1 VNEAEREFLVYNR
14 KYRELQKEFNKL
26 SRITEQAPAHF
37 DEPNQVGWIR
47 TLLGNRAGKIS
58 QLFGEGQADVHQRAR
73 TQGRLGK
80 AGETLFLESER
91 LFQRFLKAK
100 QDLENYRKLQGTP
113 EFTTDVD
120 FELTRKLAD
129 AEDFYKMYSGDGKG
143 MLPLPFMGDKEWGEL
158 LLKRGLFEAAQN
170 NADEMLFPSGQA
182 VHDAIGTPLEAAKKM
197 YEKDFPN
204 QLVEYLRKNLGIQT
218 KAEPV
223 MKAPTGNEVLAPLKY
238 FQRILPGT
246 PTSNKFGPVPR
257 DFDMHGS
264 KILDGLSPQQYNGL
278 PGPAPNNLIETLQN
292 YIPDLSAHHAI
303 PQVSA
308 DAAKVDLDLI
318 RQNLPFAGTFSGT
331 SVPIPKEAYSKIM
344 SDGQRL
350 WALLAAAG
358 IPTFLQQQKKND
370 PKRTKPKGS

>member
-1 VNEAEREFLVYNR
+1 
-14 KYRELQKEFNKL
+14 
-26 SRITEQAPAHF
+26 
-37 DEPNQVGWIR
+37 
-47 TLLGNRAGKIS
+47 
-58 QLFGEGQADVHQRAR
+58 
-73 TQGRLGK
+73 
-80 AGETLFLESER
+80 
-91 LFQRFLKAK
+91 
-100 QDLENYRKLQGTP
+100 
-113 EFTTDVD
+113 
-120 FELTRKLAD
+120 
-129 AEDFYKMYSGDGKG
+129 
-143 MLPLPFMGDKEWGEL
+143 
-158 LLKRGLFEAAQN
+158 
-170 NADEMLFPSGQA
+170 
-182 VHDAIGTPLEAAKKM
+182 
-197 YEKDFPN
+197 
-204 QLVEYLRKNLGIQT
+204 
-218 KAEPV
+218 
-223 MKAPTGNEVLAPLKY
+223 
-238 FQRILPGT
+238 
-246 PTSNKFGPVPR
+246 
-257 DFDMHGS
+257 MHGS